1 MCFVHARTAAV
12 LLDVDNEHSAF
23 QRQRPTVLSV
33 GGCEELP
40 CVAVIGKSH
49 CTHQVYRL
57 GISYELGHYFGLSIE
72 LYVWHD
78 CLIGMLVLKD

>member
-1 MCFVHARTAAV
+1 MRFVHARTAAV

-23 QRQRPTVLSV
+23 QQQCHTVLSV

-40 CVAVIGKSH
+40 CVAFISKTH

-57 GISYELGHYFGLSIE
+57 GISYALGFRILA
-72 LYVWHD
+72 
-78 CLIGMLVLKD
+78 LVLSCRSGMIV